1 MQVKDVMTRDVEV
14 IYPMN
19 SLMEAAQKMRA
30 LDIGMLPVFD
40 GNHIVGMLTDRDIT
54 IRTTAEGLD
63 PKITSVQDAMSP
75 EVVHAYDDEDVSAA
89 AQKMAERQLR
99 RLIVL
104 DRNRKLT
111 GIVSI
116 GDLAVD
122 AHDDKM
128 TGKALGRISSPGK
141 QPAAGGRAIG
151 E

>member
-14 IYPMN
+14 VYPMN

-30 LDIGMLPVFD
+30 LDIGLLPVFD

-54 IRTTAEGLD
+54 VRTTAEGLD
-63 PKITSVQDAMSP
+63 PKITSVEAAMSP
-75 EVVHAYDDEDVSAA
+75 DVVHAFEDEDVSDV
-89 AQKMAERQLR
+89 AQKMADRQLR

-104 DRNRKLT
+104 DRNRKLA

-128 TGKALGRISSPGK
+128 TGKALGRISSPGRL
-141 QPAAGGRAIG
+141 PH
-151 E
+151 